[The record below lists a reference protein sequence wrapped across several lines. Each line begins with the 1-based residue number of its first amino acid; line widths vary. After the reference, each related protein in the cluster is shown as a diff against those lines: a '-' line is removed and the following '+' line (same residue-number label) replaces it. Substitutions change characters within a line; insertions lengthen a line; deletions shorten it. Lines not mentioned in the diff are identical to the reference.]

1 MSHSNQTA
9 PAQGASN
16 ERKKRLQREQQH
28 RGGKMT
34 EKQVTEEDW
43 PTEERIE
50 AIGQNGGDGI
60 HHQVLAYQK
69 VIESGVYEA

>member
-1 MSHSNQTA
+1 
-9 PAQGASN
+9 
-16 ERKKRLQREQQH
+16 
-28 RGGKMT
+28 MT
-34 EKQVTEEDW
+34 DKQVTEEDW
-43 PTEERIE
+43 PTEERIN